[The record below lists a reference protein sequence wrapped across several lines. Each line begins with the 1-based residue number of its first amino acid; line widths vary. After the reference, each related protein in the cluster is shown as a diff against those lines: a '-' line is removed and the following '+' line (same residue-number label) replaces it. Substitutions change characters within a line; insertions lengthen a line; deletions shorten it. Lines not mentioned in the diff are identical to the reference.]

1 MPHDAPASALPHTQK
16 QHTTTQS
23 LKLNL
28 GCGRNIMPGWVNV
41 DRVALPGVDVVADL
55 EAFESTDARTGKRA
69 LFMYLPFESNSV
81 DEFLLSH
88 VLEHITH
95 TLPLMQEL
103 HRIAKPGAKMVI
115 RVPHG
120 ASDDAWEDP
129 THVRPYFP
137 GSFGYFS
144 QPYYWRADYGYRG
157 DWLTKRI
164 ELDGLRNEYGVNE
177 EAVRWHRNVVTE
189 MIAYLTAVKPIRE
202 PLRELQTQPE
212 IVFV

>member
-1 MPHDAPASALPHTQK
+1 MPHDAPASSLSHTQK
-16 QHTTTQS
+16 PNITEQEKV
-23 LKLNL
+23 KLNL
-28 GCGRNIMPGWVNV
+28 GCGRHILEGWVNI
-41 DRVALPGVDVVADL
+41 DRVRLPYVDI
-55 EAFESTDARTGKRA
+55 EAELDPIKCRDCFGNIIHR
-69 LFMYLPFESNSV
+69 LPFEDDSV

-157 DWLTKRI
+157 DWLTEKI
-164 ELDGLRNEYGVNE
+164 ELIGTSYSHSMHTGRNQVQ
-177 EAVRWHRNVVTE
+177 E
-189 MIAYLTAVKPIRE
+189 MVAYLTAVKPIRE
-202 PLRELQTQPE
+202 PLKELQVKPA
-212 IVFV
+212 VYFL

>member
-1 MPHDAPASALPHTQK
+1 MSHDAAASALSHTQK
-16 QHTTTQS
+16 PNITEQEGEKK
-23 LKLNL
+23 LRLNL
-28 GCGRNIMPGWVNV
+28 GCGRNILEGWVNV
-41 DRVALPGVDVVADL
+41 DRVKLPGVDVVAELDQTPYCYL
-55 EAFESTDARTGKRA
+55 DFED
-69 LFMYLPFESNSV
+69 NSV

-88 VLEHITH
+88 VLEHIRF

-144 QPYYWRADYGYRG
+144 QPYFWRADYLYRG
-157 DWLTKRI
+157 DWLTEKVELVESDLGKMNEARSWYKIATTRNQI
-164 ELDGLRNEYGVNE
+164 EEI
-177 EAVRWHRNVVTE
+177 
-189 MIAYLTAVKPIRE
+189 IAHLTAVKPIRE
-202 PLRELQTQPE
+202 PKKELQIAPR
-212 IVFV
+212 IVFL